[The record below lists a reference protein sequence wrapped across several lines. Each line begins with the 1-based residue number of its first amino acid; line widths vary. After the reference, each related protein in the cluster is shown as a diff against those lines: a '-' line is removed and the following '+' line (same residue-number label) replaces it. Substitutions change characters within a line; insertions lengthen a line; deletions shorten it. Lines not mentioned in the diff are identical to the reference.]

1 VCIITPDALHF
12 NPPAGLRAILA
23 LIAQPSGA
31 MYVRKP
37 LASGQ
42 DRIDVLLNNIHNAT
56 DPTSLTFEDKAVT
69 WYFNLLLR
77 GRYANDSTGIN
88 NGIFAAYGVQIPS
101 T

>member
-1 VCIITPDALHF
+1 VRIITPDALHF
-12 NPPAGLRAILA
+12 NPPGLRAILA
-23 LIAQPSGA
+23 LLAQPSGA
-31 MYVRKP
+31 TYVRKP

-42 DRIDVLLNNIHNAT
+42 NCIDVLLNNIHNAT

-69 WYFNLLLR
+69 WYFNLLLC
-77 GRYANDSTGIN
+77 GHYASDSTGID